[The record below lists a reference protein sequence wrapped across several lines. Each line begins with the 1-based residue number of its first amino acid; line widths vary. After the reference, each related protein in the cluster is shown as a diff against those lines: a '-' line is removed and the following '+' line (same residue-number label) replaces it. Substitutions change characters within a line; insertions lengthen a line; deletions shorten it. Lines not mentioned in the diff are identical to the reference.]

1 MREERMGELNDA
13 PGADGASSSASEAY
27 PLYPPW
33 LRSGFG
39 VLDYGGALEAR
50 FSSSKK
56 GKR

>member
-1 MREERMGELNDA
+1 MGELNDA